1 MPLSTAGIAI
11 IAPLAIRA
19 VGVNDALVNHHAALP
34 VHFVAVHIALP
45 SLANLE
51 ALPAAAA
58 VPATPAA
65 PAAAVPTPD
74 AAAPVPATPAA
85 PAAAVPTPDAAAP
98 VAAVPAAAVPAAVV
112 AAPVPAAAAPPPKMD
127 VTAPPSSP
135 ATAVAMYSLILLK
148 NPPSSSSFSFFLRFS
163 RHASIPFLAFS
174 VASANLEVAFS
185 FRLFLPACCSLSALD
200 PSTSPSPSWS
210 PIFLTLPERSRTS
223 PERTFTLPPGRR

>member
-11 IAPLAIRA
+11 IAPLAIRR
-19 VGVNDALVNHHAALP
+19 VGSNDALLNHHAALP

-74 AAAPVPATPAA
+74 AAAPVA
-85 PAAAVPTPDAAAP
+85 P
-98 VAAVPAAAVPAAVV
+98 AAVPAAVV

-127 VTAPPSSP
+127 VTAPPSNP

-200 PSTSPSPSWS
+200 PSTSPSPS
-210 PIFLTLPERSRTS
+210 
-223 PERTFTLPPGRR
+223 